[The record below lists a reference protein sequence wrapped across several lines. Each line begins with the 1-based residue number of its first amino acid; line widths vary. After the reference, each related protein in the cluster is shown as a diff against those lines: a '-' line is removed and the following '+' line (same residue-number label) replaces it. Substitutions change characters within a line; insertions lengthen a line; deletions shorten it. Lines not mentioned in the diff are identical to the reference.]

1 MNPKY
6 YLNAL
11 LGVPKSLYLNFKV
24 FNFRTA
30 LKMPIIVS
38 YDTTIAA
45 LRKGSII
52 IANDNI
58 HFAMIRIGLYSE
70 GIYGGRGYIAIRD
83 SGKIIFKGA
92 FSAAKGC
99 TLKAWGGSELRI
111 GDDSFFNSNC
121 KVLCRNSITIGNNAM
136 LGWNCTITDGDG
148 HNIYNLDGQLINSSK
163 PIQIFENVWIG
174 SYSTILKGTIIGAN
188 SVIGYNSLVSKKFID
203 TNVAIAGN
211 PAKII
216 KSGIKWER

>member
-1 MNPKY
+1 M
-6 YLNAL
+6 
-11 LGVPKSLYLNFKV
+11 
-24 FNFRTA
+24 A

-45 LRKGSII
+45 LKKGSII

-99 TLKAWGGSELRI
+99 TLKAWGAVSYTLVATL
-111 GDDSFFNSNC
+111 S
-121 KVLCRNSITIGNNAM
+121 
-136 LGWNCTITDGDG
+136 
-148 HNIYNLDGQLINSSK
+148 LI
-163 PIQIFENVWIG
+163 
-174 SYSTILKGTIIGAN
+174 
-188 SVIGYNSLVSKKFID
+188 VIAKYYVE
-203 TNVAIAGN
+203 IA
-211 PAKII
+211 
-216 KSGIKWER
+216 